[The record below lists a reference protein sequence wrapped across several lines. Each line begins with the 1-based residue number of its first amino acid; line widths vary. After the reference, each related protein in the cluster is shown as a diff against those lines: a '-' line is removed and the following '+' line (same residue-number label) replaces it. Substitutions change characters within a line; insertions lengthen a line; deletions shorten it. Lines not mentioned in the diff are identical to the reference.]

1 MTLLKLLFF
10 LFLFSWV
17 QAAES
22 LFYIA
27 SAPKDPLQGGI
38 WMARLNLATGALS
51 IPELATPASNPSFLT
66 YSPSGKYLFSVEEN
80 KGGTVNSYLCES
92 NDKLTFLSRQ
102 PSGGNSGCH
111 VEVDLLGK
119 TIFTANYGSGTIAS
133 FPILEKG
140 MIGEA
145 IETIDLVKLFSPSDP
160 LAKSKAHGNYIDF
173 MNRLLYACDLGT
185 DTVGVFR
192 FDPEQ
197 RRLTPFSGH
206 GKLPPKSG
214 PRHLAIHPSG
224 KWLYVNQ
231 EMGLAVSVFER
242 DANGGIDLP
251 LQSISTVPPGIESKG
266 VSTAEILCHPSG
278 KWLYVSNRGHDS
290 ITQFAVSDGGKLSW
304 VENSPSIVKFPRS
317 MALDPS
323 GSWLIVAGQKDKRVT
338 SFAVDSQTGKIRPTD
353 HFMTVDAP
361 ICLIFK
367 TLSGS

>member
-1 MTLLKLLFF
+1 
-10 LFLFSWV
+10 
-17 QAAES
+17 
-22 LFYIA
+22 
-27 SAPKDPLQGGI
+27 
-38 WMARLNLATGALS
+38 MARLNLITGTFS
-51 IPELATPASNPSFLT
+51 IPELAASASNPSFLT
-66 YSPSGKYLFSVEEN
+66 CSPNGKYLFSVEEN

-145 IETIDLVKLFSPSDP
+145 IETIDLVKLLSPSDP

-173 MNRLLYACDLGT
+173 TNRLLYACDLGT

-197 RRLTPFSGH
+197 RRLTPFLVH

-214 PRHLAIHPSG
+214 PRHLVIHPSG
-224 KWLYVNQ
+224 KWVYVNQ

-242 DANGGIDLP
+242 DANGGIDVP
-251 LQSISTVPPGIESKG
+251 LQSISTVPPGTEGKG

-278 KWLYVSNRGHDS
+278 KWIYVSNRGHDS
-290 ITQFAVSDGGKLSW
+290 ITQFAVSDEGKLSW

-317 MALDPS
+317 MALDPA

-353 HFMTVDAP
+353 QFMTVEAP
-361 ICLIFK
+361 ICLMFK
-367 TLSGS
+367 TPFGG